1 MPRTL
6 DRRTLNRTTLHRQLL
21 LERSGMAA
29 QEAVERLVAVQA
41 QEPNAPYVGLWN
53 RLEGFHQD
61 VLTGLLHERAIVRSS
76 LLRGT
81 QHMAATPDFHWLKPL
96 LQPIALR
103 AWRAGFGRVAA
114 GWDLDELAAAARGV
128 LAGRTLTR
136 PELARVLAER
146 WPDRDP
152 AALRWSLQALVSVV
166 HPPPSGTWNTF
177 GAMRL
182 ALPEDWTGEPLRE
195 RGADEL
201 VTRYLAAFGP
211 ASARDF
217 AVWSGL
223 RRKDVDF
230 ERLRPE
236 LRVYRDE
243 NGVELFDVP
252 DGELVED
259 AAAPVRFL
267 PEFDNLVLAYADR
280 TRVMADER
288 RKVVCVGSDTK
299 PTLLVDGRVHA
310 VWSLR
315 NDKKE
320 GRATLTI
327 KTFEPLPAGPAVE
340 EEAARLLGFAAPGS
354 AHEVRVVPA

>member
-1 MPRTL
+1 MSRIL

-29 QEAVERLVAVQA
+29 PEAVERLVAVQA

-53 RLEGFHQD
+53 RLAGFRQD
-61 VLTGLLHERAIVRSS
+61 DLTGPLHDRAIVRTS

-81 QHMAATPDFHWLKPL
+81 QHMATTPDFRWLKPL

-103 AWRAGFGRVAA
+103 AWRAGFGRAAA

-136 PELARVLAER
+136 PEIARALAER

-152 AALRWSLQALVSVV
+152 LALRWSLQALVSVV

-177 GAMRL
+177 GATRF
-182 ALPEDWTGEPLRE
+182 ALPEDWTGESPQE
-195 RGADEL
+195 RDADEL

-230 ERLRPE
+230 DRLRPR

-252 DGELVED
+252 EGELVED

-280 TRVMADER
+280 TRVMTDER
-288 RKVVCVGSDTK
+288 RKVVCVGSETK
-299 PTLLVDGRVHA
+299 PTLLIDGRVHG
-310 VWSLR
+310 VWRLV
-315 NDKKE
+315 NDRAAE
-320 GRATLTI
+320 RATLTI
-327 KTFEPLPAGPAVE
+327 EAFEPLPVGSAVE
-340 EEAARLLGFAAPGS
+340 EEAARLLDFASPGF

>member
-29 QEAVERLVAVQA
+29 AEAVERLVAVQA

-53 RLEGFHQD
+53 RLDGFRQD
-61 VLTGLLHERAIVRSS
+61 DLTGLLHERAVVRTS

-81 QHMAATPDFHWLKPL
+81 QHMATTPDFRWLKPL

-103 AWRAGFGRVAA
+103 AWRAGFGRAAA
-114 GWDLDELAAAARGV
+114 GWDLDELAAEARGV

-136 PELARVLAER
+136 PEIARALAER

-177 GAMRL
+177 GATRF
-182 ALPEDWTGEPLRE
+182 ALPEDWTGEPLEERE
-195 RGADEL
+195 ADGL

-223 RRKDVDF
+223 RRKDVDVD
-230 ERLRPE
+230 RLRPG

-280 TRVMADER
+280 TRVMTDER
-288 RKVVCVGSDTK
+288 RRVVCVGSETK

-310 VWSLR
+310 VWSLK
-315 NDKKE
+315 NDRKAE
-320 GRATLTI
+320 RATLTI
-327 KTFEPLPAGPAVE
+327 ATFEPLPAGPAVE
-340 EEAARLLGFAAPGS
+340 EEAARLLEFAAPGF